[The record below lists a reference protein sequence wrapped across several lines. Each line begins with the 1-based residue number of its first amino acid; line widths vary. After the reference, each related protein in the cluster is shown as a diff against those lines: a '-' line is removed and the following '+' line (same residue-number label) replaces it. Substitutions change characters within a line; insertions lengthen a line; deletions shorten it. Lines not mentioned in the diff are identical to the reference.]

1 LPSPIYSSVKRGI
14 QRADALKRWLIILVL
29 LLCAAPAQAQEN
41 KLNLFIW
48 SEYIDP
54 QVIQSF
60 EKAYDCKVTVNLY
73 EDNESL
79 LARLEGGGT
88 SLYDV
93 VVPSDYIVH
102 TMISRKLLAPLRH
115 DNIPNIKNLDPRFA
129 GREYDPDNMYTVPYQ
144 WGTVGLYVRKQP
156 GETIDETW
164 GLIFDAKKQ
173 IGSFLIIDDAR
184 TAVGVALKYKGH
196 SFNSTDK
203 KQLREARDLL
213 IEARNRS
220 LGFEGAVGA
229 KNMVLGKAC
238 RVGMAYN
245 GDAVR
250 GMRDDPDTYYFIPR
264 EGSEIWVD
272 NLAVPARAPHRDMAE
287 KFINYI
293 LDAKIGAQ
301 VSNFNQ
307 YATPNQAALE
317 FINADDRKNPVIYP
331 PPDVMK
337 KLEFVK
343 DLGPRAAWYDEL
355 WTSIKLK

>member
-14 QRADALKRWLIILVL
+14 QRADALKRWLIILVP
-29 LLCAAPAQAQEN
+29 LLCAAPARAQKN

-102 TMISRKLLAPLRH
+102 TMIGRKLLAPLRH

-264 EGSEIWVD
+264 EGSEIWLD

-343 DLGPRAAWYDEL
+343 DLGPRTAWYDEL
-355 WTSIKLK
+355 WTSIKSK